1 MASTNITPIRPMPDD
16 IDPPTDEAITAAA
29 HAIAEALVRRG
40 ESLAVAEGSTGGYL
54 AHVLT
59 QQPGASAWFR
69 AGIVSYTDY
78 AKQLLLRVASETIE
92 DHGSISVEATV
103 QMARLT
109 RRMFN
114 TDWSIAITG
123 FADNRQPAKSTE
135 PVPGAPQTNP
145 VGVLRVDGEIADAI
159 AGATIISIIGQ
170 GEHALAADGEG
181 VQWQEHLVPS
191 PDRSAYKRGAT
202 LVALELLRDRIEQ
215 SD

>member
-1 MASTNITPIRPMPDD
+1 MPDD
-16 IDPPTDEAITAAA
+16 IDPPTDEALASAAQ
-29 HAIAEALVRRG
+29 AIAKALVRRG
-40 ESLAVAEGSTGGYL
+40 ETLAIAEGSTGGYL

-59 QQPGASAWFR
+59 QQTGASAWFR

-109 RRMFN
+109 RRLFN

-123 FADNRQPAKSTE
+123 YADNRHPATSAD
-135 PVPGAPQTNP
+135 PAPGAPGANP
-145 VGVLRVDGEIADAI
+145 AGVLKVDGEIADAI

-170 GEHALAADGEG
+170 GEHATAADGEG

-191 PDRSAYKRGAT
+191 PDRHAYKRGAA

>member
-1 MASTNITPIRPMPDD
+1 MPDD
-16 IDPPTDEAITAAA
+16 IDPPTDEALASAAQ
-29 HAIAEALVRRG
+29 AIAKALVRRG
-40 ESLAVAEGSTGGYL
+40 ETLAIAEGSTGGYL

-59 QQPGASAWFR
+59 QQTGASAWFR

-109 RRMFN
+109 RRLFN

-123 FADNRQPAKSTE
+123 YADNRHPATSAE
-135 PVPGAPQTNP
+135 RVPGAPLTNP
-145 VGVLRVDGEIADAI
+145 AGVLKVDGEIADAI

-170 GEHALAADGEG
+170 GEHATAADGEG

-191 PDRSAYKRGAT
+191 PDRNAYKRGAA